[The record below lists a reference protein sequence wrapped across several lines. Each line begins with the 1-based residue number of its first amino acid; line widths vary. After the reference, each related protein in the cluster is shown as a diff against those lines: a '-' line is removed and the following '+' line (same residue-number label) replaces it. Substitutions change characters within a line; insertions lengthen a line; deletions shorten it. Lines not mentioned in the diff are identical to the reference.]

1 MRGDGSVLSAQE
13 SARLLMAVALDR
25 DRAAFGTLFGFY
37 APRLKAFMMRSGM
50 AAPMAEDI
58 AQETMLLVWKKA
70 SYFDPGRAGVSTWIF
85 TIARN
90 VKIDRLRRE
99 GRPATI
105 AKSFDPSDEADDPVS
120 GETVVLASERDA
132 RVRTA
137 LTMLA
142 DEQAEILRMSFFGD
156 KPQSEIA
163 QELGIPL
170 GTVKSRVRLAFGR
183 LRQILDD
190 LK

>member
-1 MRGDGSVLSAQE
+1 MSSAIA
-13 SARLLMAVALDR
+13 SA
-25 DRAAFGTLFGFY
+25 
-37 APRLKAFMMRSGM
+37 
-50 AAPMAEDI
+50 
-58 AQETMLLVWKKA
+58 
-70 SYFDPGRAGVSTWIF
+70 
-85 TIARN
+85 
-90 VKIDRLRRE
+90 
-99 GRPATI
+99 
-105 AKSFDPSDEADDPVS
+105 FDPSDEADEPVS
-120 GETVVLASERDA
+120 GETVVLASERDE

-137 LTMLA
+137 LTMLS

-163 QELGIPL
+163 RELGIPL